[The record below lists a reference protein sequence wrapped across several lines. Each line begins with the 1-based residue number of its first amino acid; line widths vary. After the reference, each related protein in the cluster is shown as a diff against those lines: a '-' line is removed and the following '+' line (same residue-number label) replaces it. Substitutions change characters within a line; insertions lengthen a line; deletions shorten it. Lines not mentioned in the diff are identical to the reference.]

1 MLSSTPLV
9 LGQQS
14 PIPIQLSSEPVSPH
28 IDTTWMQNNDKENN
42 APASTSILSPSL
54 LPTLS
59 NFIEDDEDLPY
70 NNKQD

>member
-1 MLSSTPLV
+1 
-9 LGQQS
+9 
-14 PIPIQLSSEPVSPH
+14 
-28 IDTTWMQNNDKENN
+28 MQINDKENN

-70 NNKQD
+70 NNKYD